1 MKVDILAIGAHP
13 DDVELGCSGT
23 LLRHLA
29 MGYSVG
35 LLDLTLGELGTRGNA
50 LIRTEEANASAEKM
64 GAKFRRQLALKD
76 GFFDENETAL
86 RSVISEIRRCQPTLI
101 LANAIRDRHPDHGR
115 GSDLVRRAAFLSG
128 LSKIETSNNKGEKQL
143 PWRPKSLYY
152 YIQDE
157 WIEPDF
163 VVDITDFFDQKMD
176 LVKTFRTQ
184 FFDPESTEKNTPISN
199 PDFLPF
205 LEGRARNMGR
215 PAGYRYAEGFVTDR
229 YPGVSDMLLLD

>member
-23 LLRHLA
+23 LLRHIA
-29 MGYSVG
+29 MGYSIG

-50 LIRTEEANASAEKM
+50 LIRTEEATASANKM
-64 GAKFRRQLALKD
+64 GAKFRRQLDLKD
-76 GFFDENETAL
+76 GFFEANEMTL
-86 RSVISEIRRCQPTLI
+86 RSVISEIRACQPSI
-101 LANAIRDRHPDHGR
+101 VFANAVRDRHPDHGR
-115 GSDLVRRAAFLSG
+115 GSDLVRRATFLSG
-128 LSKIETSNNKGEKQL
+128 LPRIETTNDAGEKQV

-163 VVDITDFFDQKMD
+163 VVDITDFFEDKMA
-176 LVKTFRTQ
+176 LILTFRTQ
-184 FFDPESTEKNTPISN
+184 FYDPESREKDTPISN

-215 PAGYRYAEGFVTDR
+215 PAGYRYAEGFLTDR
-229 YPGVSDMLLLD
+229 YPGVSDILKLD